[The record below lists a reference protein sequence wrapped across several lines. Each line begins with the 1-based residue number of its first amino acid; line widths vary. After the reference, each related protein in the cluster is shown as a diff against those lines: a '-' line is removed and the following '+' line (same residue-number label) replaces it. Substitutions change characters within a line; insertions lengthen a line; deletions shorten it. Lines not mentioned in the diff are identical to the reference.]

1 MIPDILFIE
10 SNPAYWIVSISVV
23 FPTQWIPPV
32 RWANIPKL
40 LCLHGSSIVWFKPW
54 MSAFLWHF
62 LRYFSLS
69 LAVAVFRG
77 WLYRKT
83 KIEMFSFSFVFL
95 FCGLTIRGMRWNS
108 FIKLVCVW
116 IFFPFN
122 FGLWREFVFSFHS
135 LFSDRLWNETTRRG
149 SEMKYRY
156 PVKLNMC
163 LIKKFIVQF
172 PAVLCCRL

>member
-1 MIPDILFIE
+1 MVPDILFIE
-10 SNPAYWIVSISVV
+10 SNSAYWIVSISVV

-40 LCLHGSSIVWFKPW
+40 LCLHGSSIVWFEQW

-108 FIKLVCVW
+108 FIKLVCVD
-116 IFFPFN
+116 FFPFN
-122 FGLWREFVFSFHS
+122 FGLWREFVFSFIHC
-135 LFSDRLWNETTRRG
+135 FPTAFETKQRAAAPKWNTDIL
-149 SEMKYRY
+149 
-156 PVKLNMC
+156 LN
-163 LIKKFIVQF
+163 
-172 PAVLCCRL
+172 

>member
-1 MIPDILFIE
+1 
-10 SNPAYWIVSISVV
+10 
-23 FPTQWIPPV
+23 
-32 RWANIPKL
+32 
-40 LCLHGSSIVWFKPW
+40 

-108 FIKLVCVW
+108 FIKLVCVD
-116 IFFPFN
+116 IFFPLTLDC
-122 FGLWREFVFSFHS
+122 GVS
-135 LFSDRLWNETTRRG
+135 LCFPFIHCFPTAFETKQRAAAP
-149 SEMKYRY
+149 K
-156 PVKLNMC
+156 
-163 LIKKFIVQF
+163 
-172 PAVLCCRL
+172 